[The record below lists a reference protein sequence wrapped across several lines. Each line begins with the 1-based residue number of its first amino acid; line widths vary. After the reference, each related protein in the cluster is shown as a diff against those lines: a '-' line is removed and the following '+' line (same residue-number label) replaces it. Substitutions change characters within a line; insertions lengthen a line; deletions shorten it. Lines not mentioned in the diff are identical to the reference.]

1 MKKKGQEIF
10 GMSFSV
16 IFSIFLI
23 IAIIAVAFY
32 AITHFLSLDNCAQIG
47 RFYEDFQDE
56 IDKAWKDEIYED
68 IFIIKVPKEV
78 ETICFGALSLLTTFT
93 PDIPMQNEFISKY
106 SATTDTYVFLIPK
119 KEKELCEGMSRLKL
133 QHAEAFADD
142 GIPPD
147 DKFFCKPATEL
158 SKETGAI
165 RLKIDS
171 TDLLVSIRKS

>member
-78 ETICFGALSLLTTFT
+78 ETVCFGALSPPTTFT
-93 PDIPMQNEFISKY
+93 PDFPMQTEFINKY
-106 SATTDTYVFLIPK
+106 SASTDTYVFLIPK
-119 KEKELCEGMSRLKL
+119 KEKEICEGLSRLKL
-133 QHAEAFADD
+133 QHAEASVDYLQNT
-142 GIPPD
+142 